1 MTQLMRLILAFVPV
15 VLPLSCAAPDGG
27 PATGS
32 AGSAGSAAAAQA
44 GFERMAALE
53 GEWTGEGPADAP
65 GPMTVTYELT
75 GGGSALVETLFANSP
90 GEMVTIY
97 TIEEGALMLTHYCAL
112 GNQPRMRA
120 DPLQGDVLVFRFA
133 GGANID
139 PARDDHMH
147 DARYEFVA
155 QDELLIEFT
164 GWTGG
169 RPDSAHQARV
179 HLKRKS

>member
-1 MTQLMRLILAFVPV
+1 MPRRAAVLVALACSLAV
-15 VLPLSCAAPDGG
+15 SCSAPGGHAADP
-27 PATGS
+27 T
-32 AGSAGSAAAAQA
+32 SAATAQA
-44 GFERMAALE
+44 GFERMKALE
-53 GEWTGEGPADAP
+53 GEWTGEGPADAS

-75 GGGSALVETLFANSP
+75 GGGSALVETLFADTP

-97 TIEEGALMLTHYCAL
+97 TIEDGDLMLTHYCSL

-120 DPLQGDVLVFRFA
+120 EPLQGDVLVFRFA

-164 GWTGG
+164 GWSGG
-169 RPDSAHQARV
+169 RPDTGHQARV
-179 HLKRKS
+179 RLTRKA